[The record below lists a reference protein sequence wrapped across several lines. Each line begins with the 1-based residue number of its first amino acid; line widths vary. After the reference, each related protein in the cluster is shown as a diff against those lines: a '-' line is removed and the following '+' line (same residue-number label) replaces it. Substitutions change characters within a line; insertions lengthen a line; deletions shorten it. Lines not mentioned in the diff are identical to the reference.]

1 MKVENGKAHKG
12 KGKGEEALFNE
23 STVAFLVIANKKN
36 RAPSPEL
43 PSHQGNYFLPVVLQ
57 VWGPALLPG

>member
-1 MKVENGKAHKG
+1 MKVENRKADKG
-12 KGKGEEALFNE
+12 KGKGEEVLFNE
-23 STVAFLVIANKKN
+23 STVAFLVIANKN
-36 RAPSPEL
+36 RAPSLEL